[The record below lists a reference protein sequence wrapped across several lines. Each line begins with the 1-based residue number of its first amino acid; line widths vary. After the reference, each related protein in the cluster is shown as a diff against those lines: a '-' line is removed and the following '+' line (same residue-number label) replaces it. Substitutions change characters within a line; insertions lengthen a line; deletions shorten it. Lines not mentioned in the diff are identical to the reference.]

1 MRCLFKV
8 GEKQHIATRLMGGI
22 LYAYGNQTVAPY
34 SEQFYIGG
42 ANSIRAFTVRSIGP
56 GSYRPEDKQYGYL
69 DETGDVKLEANVEY
83 RFPIL
88 GDLYGAAFLDA
99 GNVWL
104 LREQK
109 NFAKSVALGTGVG
122 LRYDLTFLVIRLDLG
137 IALHDP
143 YDTGKKGYYNIPKFK
158 DGLGLHFAIGYPF

>member
-1 MRCLFKV
+1 MHMAIRLLPP
-8 GEKQHIATRLMGGI
+8 IASSSISEVPTV
-22 LYAYGNQTVAPY
+22 YAHLRFAPLVRVP
-34 SEQFYIGG
+34 
-42 ANSIRAFTVRSIGP
+42 SIPNADNR
-56 GSYRPEDKQYGYL
+56 YGYI
-69 DETGDVKLEANVEY
+69 DETGDVKLEANIEY

-88 GDLYGAAFLDA
+88 GDLYGATFLDA

-104 LREQK
+104 MKKDEARPGGELTMR

-137 IALHDP
+137 IALHAP
-143 YDTGKKGYYNIPKFK
+143 YDTGKSGYYNIPKFK